1 MFVWNCDKAVF
12 VLGVSSRQK
21 GDKVYH
27 NLSYF
32 EGGYTHNIPCSQE
45 VFDTCTKQGIEKCDC
60 DISGE
65 VIFYSKGVLINCTHL
80 EKVEL

>member
-1 MFVWNCDKAVF
+1 MFIWKSDISVF

-45 VFDTCTKQGIEKCDC
+45 VFDICNKQGIEKVDC

-65 VIFYSKGVLINCTHL
+65 VIFYSKGVLLNCTHI
-80 EKVEL
+80 ERVE